1 LRDVDAVTDTADLQV
16 DYWFPKKK
24 GEGHKEIKS
33 FQLAAVTRLPAVANA
48 LHIEPENRPTAS
60 TLSLLLQFKDKSK
73 KEKVKEAITHFRNK
87 EKKKEEESHS
97 INAKI
102 TRMTCSSVDD
112 NIAFR
117 VLIDGNEWTGV
128 KFVSISPQWNSYVKT
143 FNVQIFGDTT
153 KVKSVNKI

>member
-1 LRDVDAVTDTADLQV
+1 
-16 DYWFPKKK
+16 
-24 GEGHKEIKS
+24 
-33 FQLAAVTRLPAVANA
+33 VTRLPAVANA

-117 VLIDGNEWTGV
+117 GNLFCLIFIEYSVVLIDGNEWAGV

-153 KVKSVNKI
+153 KVKSFCHRRSYLLASFQIIELDHK